1 MSIIDLPEPVRFE
14 WDAGNI
20 NKNKIK
26 HNVDFLEAQQVFL
39 NAPLWAVPDEK
50 HSSEKEK
57 RYNALVHTDN
67 GKELFISFTIR
78 NEAVRVISARVMNKN
93 ERLFYEEV
101 KRNSRF

>member
-39 NAPLWAVPDEK
+39 NTPLWAVPDEK
-50 HSSEKEK
+50 HSNEKEK
-57 RYNALVHTDN
+57 RYNVLGHTDS

-78 NEAVRVISARVMNKN
+78 NEAVRVISARVMNKY
-93 ERLFYEEV
+93 ERLFYEKV
-101 KRNSRF
+101 KRNS